1 MNPPREDE
9 SMSGTRFAELDS
21 LTTEELRRQAFDT
34 ARERRDARFF
44 WHLFRHLPHAKDAE
58 QVDGSTGSI
67 GASIDDAIGLWR
79 EFTGHAYGE
88 QEGVI
93 RAAFIDYL
101 MTHTE

>member
-1 MNPPREDE
+1 MTPQEADE
-9 SMSGTRFAELDS
+9 MTETRFGELDR
-21 LTTEELRRQAFDT
+21 LTTEELRREAFDR
-34 ARERRDARFF
+34 ARKRRDGRFF
-44 WHLFRHLPHAKDAE
+44 WDLFRHLPHAKDAE

-79 EFTGHAYGE
+79 EFTGHAYGD

-101 MTHTE
+101 MRHPD

>member
-1 MNPPREDE
+1 MT
-9 SMSGTRFAELDS
+9 STRFAELDR
-21 LTTEELRRQAFDT
+21 LTTEELRREAFEL

-44 WHLFRHLPHAKDAE
+44 WDLFRHLPHADAAE

-79 EFTGHAYGE
+79 EFTGHGYGE
-88 QEGVI
+88 HEGVI

-101 MTHTE
+101 LEHRA